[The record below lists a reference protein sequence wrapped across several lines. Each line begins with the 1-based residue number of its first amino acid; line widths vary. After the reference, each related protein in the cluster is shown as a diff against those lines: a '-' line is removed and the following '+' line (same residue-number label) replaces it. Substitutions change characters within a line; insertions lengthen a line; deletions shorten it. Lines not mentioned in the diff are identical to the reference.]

1 MWVAWLGILGG
12 KDSKGICQE
21 GSGVAGRMQV
31 HNWRVVLIGGRY
43 YYGKR
48 GAKFREKI
56 FRRAEIR
63 KNEGNHRKHL
73 SVIGADFRGV

>member
-1 MWVAWLGILGG
+1 MGILGG
-12 KDSKGICQE
+12 KDLKGICQK

-31 HNWRVVLIGGRY
+31 HNWRVVPICGRY

-48 GAKFREKI
+48 GARFREKI
-56 FRRAEIR
+56 FPRAEIR

-73 SVIGADFRGV
+73 SLNGADFRSV